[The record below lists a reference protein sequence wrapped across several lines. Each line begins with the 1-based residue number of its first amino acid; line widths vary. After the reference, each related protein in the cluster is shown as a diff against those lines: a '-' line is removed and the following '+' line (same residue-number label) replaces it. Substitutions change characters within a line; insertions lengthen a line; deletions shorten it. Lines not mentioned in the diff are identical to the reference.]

1 MRAHDCLLIL
11 PFLIIF
17 LLNFYVFFIFVDVVY
32 HFLVGIIF
40 PLKTLGIILNNT
52 MRRCFWPTHGTR
64 PFPWEHEPVANVLKV
79 LKVLKVLSSAEPWS
93 PVASVN
99 CFSITK
105 DLSQSAGIC
114 TLFPEILSSHI
125 FPLVVSFKWLVINL
139 TLQARLGLVY
149 YTTGV
154 STFTY
159 ITVRGKRAKNANS
172 TVVRQ

>member
-1 MRAHDCLLIL
+1 MRAYDCLLIL
-11 PFLIIF
+11 PFL
-17 LLNFYVFFIFVDVVY
+17 
-32 HFLVGIIF
+32 IIF

-52 MRRCFWPTHGTR
+52 MRRCFWPTHWHTALSLGTR
-64 PFPWEHEPVANVLKV
+64 TSGKCAKGAKGAKGALLCRVT
-79 LKVLKVLSSAEPWS
+79 
-93 PVASVN
+93 SVN

-149 YTTGV
+149 YTTGF

-172 TVVRQ
+172 SVVRQ

>member
-52 MRRCFWPTHGTR
+52 MRRCFWPTHWHTALSLGTR
-64 PFPWEHEPVANVLKV
+64 TSGKCAKGAKGAKGALLCRVT
-79 LKVLKVLSSAEPWS
+79 
-93 PVASVN
+93 SVN

-149 YTTGV
+149 YTTGF

-172 TVVRQ
+172 SVVRQ

>member
-1 MRAHDCLLIL
+1 MRAHDCLVIL

-52 MRRCFWPTHGTR
+52 MRRCFWPTHWHTALSLGTR
-64 PFPWEHEPVANVLKV
+64 TSGKCAKGAKGAKGALLCRVT
-79 LKVLKVLSSAEPWS
+79 
-93 PVASVN
+93 SVN

-114 TLFPEILSSHI
+114 TLFPEVLSSHI